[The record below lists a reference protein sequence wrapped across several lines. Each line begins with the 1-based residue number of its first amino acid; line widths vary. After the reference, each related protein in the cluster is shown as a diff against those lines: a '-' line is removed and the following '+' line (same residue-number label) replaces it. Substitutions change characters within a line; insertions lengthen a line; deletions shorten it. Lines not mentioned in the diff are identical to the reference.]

1 MSRSED
7 IARIVADACNALL
20 AKTNSPIR
28 VCAGD
33 DVPFAAAKAIE
44 AVSAPSALP
53 VEGWKMVPVEPTEKM
68 VQAGVNKLHGSAGGS
83 PYPVA
88 AETFRAMLSASPP
101 EPVSGWRDIATA
113 PRDGTDILVYFSG
126 RLRGVWKVS
135 WENIHGD
142 RTPTDGIWC
151 VDDNKHGPYA
161 LRGYSA
167 GDDTLWMPLPS
178 PPSELGVK

>member
-1 MSRSED
+1 MTDLTPKELD
-7 IARIVADACNALL
+7 EARVKEAMRRGVITIPVKSTLAHLCDVFNAGWTPPPKVDPDLL
-20 AKTNSPIR
+20 AAREWVKVNTACGGPR
-28 VCAGD
+28 VDMGAED
-33 DVPFAAAKAIE
+33 NLAE
-44 AVSAPSALP
+44 A
-53 VEGWKMVPVEPTEKM
+53 
-68 VQAGVNKLHGSAGGS
+68 
-83 PYPVA
+83 
-88 AETFRAMLSASPP
+88 RAMLSASPP

-151 VDDNKHGPYA
+151 VDDNKHVLNA

-178 PPSELGVK
+178 PPEPGVK